1 MILAPLT
8 ALLLAAQPAA
18 DPSAV
23 PSGTYELDPAH
34 TTVVFGVSHGGF
46 STYRGTLTDKSG
58 TLVWNAD
65 EPSQSSLTVMID
77 ASSVDSPEAVSH
89 AGNANFQEDI
99 AKKALG
105 AEEHP
110 EITFRST
117 SLEKTGDTSGIV
129 TGELTFNGQ
138 TGMVEMPVTLVGAGE
153 MMGTPKIGF
162 SGQTTFDRT
171 EWGSDAWTEFGIG
184 AEVAVTIEAEF
195 ALSE

>member
-1 MILAPLT
+1 MTIAPLA
-8 ALLLAAQPAA
+8 ALFLAAQPAA

-23 PSGTYELDPAH
+23 PSGTYALDASH

-46 STYRGTLTDKSG
+46 STYRGTLTEKSG
-58 TLVWNAD
+58 TLDWNAD
-65 EPSQSSLTVMID
+65 DPTQSALTITID

-89 AGNANFQEDI
+89 AGNEDFQADI
-99 AKKALG
+99 AKSALG
-105 AEEHP
+105 ADEHP

-138 TGMVEMPVTLVGAGE
+138 TGVIEMPVTLVGAGE
-153 MMGTPKIGF
+153 MRGTPKIGF

-171 EWGSDAWTEFGIG
+171 EWGSDAWTQFGIG